1 MFKILVF
8 KIIYFIFNLQSIIDS
23 ALDAARKKINANLS
37 GKKSG
42 SSKTVDQKDVVELTD
57 SNFASTVYNSKDY
70 WLVEFYS
77 PGCGYCQKLA
87 PEWAEA
93 ATQLKGKVSLYK

>member
-1 MFKILVF
+1 MNNRKKIRGINCLLFIQALV
-8 KIIYFIFNLQSIIDS
+8 DS
-23 ALDAARKKINANLS
+23 ALDAAKKKVQATLS

-42 SSKTVDQKDVVELTD
+42 GSGKPPNSGQDVVELTD
-57 SNFASTVYNSKDY
+57 ENFESLVYNSKDY
-70 WLVEFYS
+70 WLVEFFS

-93 ATQLKGKVSLYK
+93 ATQLKGKVK